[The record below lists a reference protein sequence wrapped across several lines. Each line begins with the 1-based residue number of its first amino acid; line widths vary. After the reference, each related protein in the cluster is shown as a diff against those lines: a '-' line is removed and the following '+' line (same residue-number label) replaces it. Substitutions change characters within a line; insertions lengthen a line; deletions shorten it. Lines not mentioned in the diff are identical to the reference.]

1 MNGTTLIVGESLE
14 RTPGEVAALA
24 ARVLRGELVAQ
35 RVVVGS
41 DGDTRYWGVDVA
53 QSGVLRRLKEFG
65 EAHFTAVT
73 GKAPGASLVMVNY
86 IDAERSPTGS
96 GGGWHRDSFRA
107 QYKAIVYL
115 TDVERASQGA
125 FCYLP
130 HSNGRLFRWMSA
142 LYRVAT
148 GGNRYSDSLMSKLLK
163 LGVRKEVVLSKA
175 GIPFFI
181 DTSLIHRGL
190 PISEGHRVTAFVYMF
205 EDQLTEE
212 FRNFLE
218 VGVYGKRA
226 AK

>member
-1 MNGTTLIVGESLE
+1 MNGTTFIVGESLE

-53 QSGVLRRLKEFG
+53 QSVVLRRLKEFG

-130 HSNGRLFRWMSA
+130 HSNGRLFRAASA
-142 LYRVAT
+142 LYRGFT
-148 GGNRYSDSLMSKLLK
+148 GGNRYSDDLIDRLLK
-163 LGVRKEVVLSKA
+163 LGVATQVVLSKA
-175 GIPFFI
+175 GVPFFI
-181 DTSLIHRGL
+181 NTSLIHRGL
-190 PISEGHRVTAFVYMF
+190 PIFEGHRIAAFVYMF
-205 EDQLTEE
+205 EGGLTDE
-212 FRNFLE
+212 FKNLIE
-218 VGVYGKRA
+218 TGAYTKAGK
-226 AK
+226 